1 MINIFKLLKLLN
13 LIKMKTNLE
22 TKKIIFSIEN
32 GNKAILSSIL
42 NGYKDIIN
50 GNNTILLT
58 IKNGNNA
65 ILSGLSENK
74 AILEKIENDNND
86 MKFILLEILEEL
98 KELNGKKKNIN
109 ENEKIKNKFTRQI
122 FFNKME
128 QKKNNFINPDYQNL
142 EKQPSDSSSNK
153 SKKEEKVPQDNKKSK
168 SGSEDDSNYNI
179 REKIFRLQNKNLIMS
194 DTKKI

>member
-1 MINIFKLLKLLN
+1 
-13 LIKMKTNLE
+13 MKTNLE

-74 AILEKIENDNND
+74 TILEKIENDNND

-98 KELNGKKKNIN
+98 KELNGKKKNI
-109 ENEKIKNKFTRQI
+109 TRQI

-128 QKKNNFINPDYQNL
+128 QKKINFINPDYPNL